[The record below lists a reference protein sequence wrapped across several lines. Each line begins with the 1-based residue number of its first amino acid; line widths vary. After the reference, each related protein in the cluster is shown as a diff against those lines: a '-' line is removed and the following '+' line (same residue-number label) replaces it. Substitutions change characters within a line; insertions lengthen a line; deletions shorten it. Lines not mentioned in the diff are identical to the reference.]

1 MLARLAAWVPD
12 ARQRR
17 RILVDTPA
25 ELFGFG

>member
-12 ARQRR
+12 ALSRR

-25 ELFGFG
+25 DLFCF